1 MIKFTEQNVKLLESL
16 SATLVG
22 SVKNLNKV
30 VSNDWSYNVKQTN
43 LKVFLVILGIL
54 HETVSKKSNVM
65 AQISDIEIDMDTV
78 QNKMWEVEKDKMNL
92 ELEIGRLKGEAGELR
107 GKAGVLMNEA
117 GELLGK
123 SGVLMNEAGELV
135 ENLGSGND
143 YMEKL
148 LNKIKFWLDTLDKS
162 HSNWIRDNFLS
173 ENIKNKIV
181 KLEKKYG

>member
-30 VSNDWSYNVKQTN
+30 VSNDRSYNVKQTN
-43 LKVFLVILGIL
+43 LKVFFAILGIL
-54 HETVSKKSNVM
+54 HENASKKSNVM
-65 AQISDIEIDMDTV
+65 ARISDIEIDMDTV
-78 QNKMWEVEKDKMNL
+78 QNKMWEAEKDKMKL
-92 ELEIGRLKGEAGELR
+92 ELEIGRLKGEAGELI
-107 GKAGVLMNEA
+107 
-117 GELLGK
+117 
-123 SGVLMNEAGELV
+123 

-143 YMEKL
+143 YMEEL
-148 LNKIKFWLDTLDKS
+148 LNKIKFLLDTIDKS
-162 HSNWIRDNFLS
+162 HSSWIRDNFLS

>member
-78 QNKMWEVEKDKMNL
+78 QNKMWEAEKDKMKL
-92 ELEIGRLKGEAGELR
+92 ELELEKGH
-107 GKAGVLMNEA
+107 
-117 GELLGK
+117 
-123 SGVLMNEAGELV
+123 
-135 ENLGSGND
+135 D
-143 YMEKL
+143 YMEEL
-148 LNKIKFWLDTLDKS
+148 LNKIKFLLDTIDKS
-162 HSNWIRDNFLS
+162 HSSWIRDNFLS